1 MWIVR
6 RMTFTPRELPYAWDD
21 VKTRLQ
27 RDIQRLLERLSLD
40 VRPDP
45 QGRVWPL
52 NPRRADR
59 RPGSFNIATRPL
71 KGMDIGGWK
80 DFATDQKGDVFDLIA
95 FVEGLQGKMDVYWW
109 ALDFLGLGKGEVRTK
124 GQAELDRERLRLERI
139 AAEKKAIEDAEAKSQ
154 RLYGHWLGLQPL
166 VGSLAEVY
174 LREGRGIDLS
184 RLKRLPGAIRFA
196 PAADHIDDDGVV
208 TTWPCMVTAATRGSK
223 LTGLHRTWLQLDGL
237 AKAPVTPAKKM
248 SGSLRGAAM
257 RLSSGPSG
265 LSPTEAAKRGRAD
278 PLLIGEG
285 IETTLTGAV
294 ARPDYRAWAAGSLS
308 LMGLLE
314 WPECASAAILLQ
326 DADWKPEAVKAFEKV
341 KEHWEAQAKGRPLKV
356 VRA

>member
-1 MWIVR
+1 
-6 RMTFTPRELPYAWDD
+6 MTFTPRELPYAWDD
-21 VKTRLQ
+21 VKARLQ
-27 RDIQRLLERLSLD
+27 RDIWRLLERLALD
-40 VRPDP
+40 VKPDP

-71 KGMDIGGWK
+71 KGMDVGGWK

-95 FVEGLQGKMDVYWW
+95 FVEGLAGKMDVYWW
-109 ALDFLGLGKGEVRTK
+109 SLDFLGLGKGQVRTK
-124 GQAELDRERLRLERI
+124 EQADLDRERARLERI
-139 AAEKKAIEDAEAKSQ
+139 AAEKKAIEDAEAKSE

-166 VGSLAEVY
+166 AGSLAEVY
-174 LREGRGIDLS
+174 LREARGLDLS

-196 PAADHIDDDGVV
+196 PSAQHFDEDTGEV
-208 TTWPCMVTAATRGSK
+208 TEWPCMVTAMTRGSK
-223 LTGLHRTWLQLDGL
+223 LTGLHRTWLARDGL
-237 AKAPVTPAKKM
+237 GKAPVTPAKKM
-248 SGSLRGAAM
+248 SGSVRGAAM

-265 LSPTEAAKRGRAD
+265 LSPAEAAKRGRAD

-285 IETTLTGAV
+285 IETTLTGGI

-314 WPECASAAILLQ
+314 WPACASAVILLQ
-326 DADWKPEAVKAFEKV
+326 DADWKPEAVRAFEKV
-341 KEHWEAQAKGRPLKV
+341 KEHWEAMREGRPLMV